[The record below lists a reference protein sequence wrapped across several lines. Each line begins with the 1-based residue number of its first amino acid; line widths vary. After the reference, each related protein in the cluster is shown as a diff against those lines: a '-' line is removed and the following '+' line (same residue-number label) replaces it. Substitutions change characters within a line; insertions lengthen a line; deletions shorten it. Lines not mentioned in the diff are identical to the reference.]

1 MSLSGLPG
9 EARERVR
16 KDVRATL
23 QFHRDLARGTVAT
36 KSAKFIVS
44 RGGVTPGAPSAEG
57 FTAEVEDPAGPETV
71 HLPWAKPGE
80 VRCTCP
86 TMKRL
91 GTCAHALAVLE
102 TLFAEL
108 HRRASAVE
116 PDPEPT
122 KGSGE
127 TAYLSRL
134 ESLGARLTRDRR
146 RALRASQSQ
155 SDPWA
160 RAAHRGEE
168 VRYVLRFAERG
179 EAASFR
185 LEAQARLRG
194 DERAGAWRSV
204 PMAVEA
210 TSEDEALV
218 LFGPE
223 HAAVAAIASGAPDAE
238 KLVSSAL
245 HRAVGLAYVDRVLA
259 PTLLS
264 AAARAGSLL
273 VRPAAGGDPRPLDLE
288 LEGFAR
294 LEVVAVENA
303 RDGAWTLTGRVALPS
318 GALVALH
325 GVLAVSTDGVIAV
338 AHSPTRATLAMLDA
352 PGARHVIEELR
363 SAPLVVPHEDE
374 SVLAAIAGVATLA
387 DDRLRQAAH
396 PIRPFP
402 CLRVDAPLHAEGRA
416 AARGVTMRC
425 TLEFDYGGT
434 RVPFD
439 SVDEVVPSLDGRV
452 VARDRAMEDAA
463 IARFF
468 DLGGERTAS
477 DVRAEHDAS
486 VSGARFEGMVGVLL
500 DEGWQV
506 VAEDQL
512 LKAATS
518 VSISVAS
525 GVDWFELAG
534 GVTFGDEEIPFP
546 EILRAAQSRRG
557 YVTLGDGSRG
567 MLPDRWLERWRV
579 AALGDETGDG
589 TVRFDHE
596 RAWALAGVLDG
607 ADEDP
612 TAKLEA
618 DADFRALRANLEH
631 LTSPGPRD
639 APESFQGTLRP
650 YQREGLGW
658 LMMLDEV
665 GLSGC
670 LADDMGLGKTVQLL
684 AYLAHRRENGPGGRS
699 LVVAPRSLVFNWLAE
714 ARRFV
719 PGLTAIDFSGSNR
732 WRRLESAPEDA
743 LLVTTY
749 GSLRR
754 DAQRFADTTFD
765 VVVLDEAQA
774 IKSGDSQTSRA
785 AKSIRAR
792 RRVSLTGTPIEN
804 HLGDLWSQLEFLNP
818 GMLGASSALERLGST
833 RSAEDLLDEGR
844 DLLSRALRPIL
855 LRRTKESV
863 LHDLPPKTEQVLR
876 APLTGAQRAAYDG
889 LADHYRKE
897 LSLSKREKRRA
908 EDEGEER
915 PELNVL
921 AALTRLRQAACHPG
935 LIDKTL
941 IPERSGKLDLV
952 VPMLESLVRAGS
964 KALVFSSFTGLLGL
978 VRTRLETLRV
988 PYLLLDGAT
997 KDRGA
1002 LVERF
1007 QTSEEAQ
1014 VFLISIKAGGA
1025 GLNLTAADYVF
1036 LLDPWWNPAVEAQA
1050 IDRAHRI
1057 GRTRPVHVYRVLTEE
1072 TVEAKV
1078 VELQERK
1085 RALAGDVLSGAAKS
1099 ASGIGRSD
1107 LGFLLGV

>member
-1 MSLSGLPG
+1 MPSAPLSALPH
-9 EARERVR
+9 EMRERVR
-16 KDVRATL
+16 KDVRGTL
-23 QFHRDLARGTVAT
+23 QFHRDLARGTAAA
-36 KSAKFIVS
+36 KAAKFIVS
-44 RGGVTPGAPSAEG
+44 RGGVQPGTPSAEQ
-57 FTAEVEDPAGPETV
+57 FEAEVEDAEGTEQVALT
-71 HLPWAKPGE
+71 WAKPGDI
-80 VRCTCP
+80 RCGCA

-102 TLFAEL
+102 VLFAEL
-108 HRRASAVE
+108 HKRSSASAPPAGSAGPASTE
-116 PDPEPT
+116 T
-122 KGSGE
+122 K
-127 TAYLSRL
+127 YLSRL
-134 ESLGARLTRDRR
+134 ESLGARLTQDRK
-146 RALRASQSQ
+146 RAVRAAQAQ
-155 SDPWA
+155 TDPWS

-179 EAASFR
+179 DAASFR
-185 LEAQARLRG
+185 LEAQARPRG
-194 DERAGAWRSV
+194 DDGAWRSV

-210 TSEDEALV
+210 TSDDEALAM
-218 LFGPE
+218 FGPE

-245 HRAVGLAYVDRVLA
+245 HRTVALAYVDRVLA
-259 PTLLS
+259 PALLG
-264 AAARAGSLL
+264 AAERAGALL
-273 VRPAAGGDPRPLDLE
+273 VRAGAGSEPRPLELDLA
-288 LEGFAR
+288 GVAR

-303 RDGAWTLTGRVALPS
+303 TPGAWTLTGRLALPS
-318 GALVALH
+318 GALVALQ

-338 AHSPTRATLAMLDA
+338 ATSPTSASLALLDA
-352 PGARHVIEELR
+352 PGARHVIDELR
-363 SAPLVVPHEDE
+363 QAPLVVPHEDGGA
-374 SVLAAIAGVATLA
+374 LAAIAGVSTLA
-387 DDRLRQAAH
+387 DDSLRQAAH

-402 CLRVDAPLHAEGRA
+402 CLRVDAPLHAESTSG
-416 AARGVTMRC
+416 AARGLAMRC

-439 SVDEVVPSLDGRV
+439 SIDEVVPSLDGRV
-452 VARDRAMEDAA
+452 VARDREMEDRA

-468 DLGGERTAS
+468 DLGGERTGP
-477 DVRAEHDAS
+477 DIRAAHDAS
-486 VSGARFEGMVGVLL
+486 VSGARFEGMVGTLL

-506 VAEDQL
+506 VAEDRL

-518 VSISVAS
+518 VNVSVAS

-534 GVTFGDEEIPFP
+534 GVTFGEEEIPFP
-546 EILRAAQSRRG
+546 EILRAAQARRG

-579 AALGDETGDG
+579 AAMGEATDDD
-589 TVRFDHE
+589 TVRFDQD
-596 RAWALAGVLDG
+596 RAWALAGMLDG
-607 ADEDP
+607 AEDDP
-612 TAKLEA
+612 TAQLEA
-618 DADFRALRANLEH
+618 DRQFKSLRANLSG
-631 LTSPGPRD
+631 LTKPGPKS
-639 APESFQGTLRP
+639 APASFQGELRP

-658 LMMLDEV
+658 LTMLDEV
-665 GLSGC
+665 GLCGC

-684 AYLAHRRENGPGGRS
+684 AYLAHRRETGPGGRA

-714 ARRFV
+714 AERFV
-719 PGLTAIDFSGSNR
+719 PDVVAVDFSGSNR
-732 WRRLESAPEDA
+732 WRRFEEAPDDA

-749 GSLRR
+749 GSMRR
-754 DAQRFADTTFD
+754 DAERLLDTEFD
-765 VVVLDEAQA
+765 LVVLDEAQA
-774 IKSGDSQTSRA
+774 IKTADSQTSRA
-785 AKSIRAR
+785 AKMLRAR

-804 HLGDLWSQLEFLNP
+804 HLGDLWSQLDFLNP
-818 GMLGASSALERLGST
+818 GMLGASAAFERLGAT
-833 RSAEDLLDEGR
+833 REAEDLLDEGR

-876 APLTGAQRAAYDG
+876 APLTGAQRTAYDS

-897 LSLSKREKRRA
+897 LTLSKREKK
-908 EDEGEER
+908 EEGEDR

-941 IPERSGKLDLV
+941 IPERSGKVDLV
-952 VPMLESLVRAGS
+952 LPMLEGLVRAGS

-978 VRTRLETLRV
+978 VRTRLETLRI
-988 PYLLLDGAT
+988 PYLLLDGTT
-997 KDRGA
+997 KDRGS

-1007 QTSEEAQ
+1007 QKSDEAM

-1085 RALAGDVLSGAAKS
+1085 RALAGDVLSGAASS

-1107 LGFLLGV
+1107 LGFLLGG